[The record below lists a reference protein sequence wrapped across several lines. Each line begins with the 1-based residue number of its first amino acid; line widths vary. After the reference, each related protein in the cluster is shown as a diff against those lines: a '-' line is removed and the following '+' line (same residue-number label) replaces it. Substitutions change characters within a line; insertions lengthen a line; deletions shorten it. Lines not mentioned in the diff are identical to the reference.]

1 MNPRRVSIV
10 GLPLAVA
17 LLGLVAAAAAFAISV
32 SQHLPW
38 PTILGDQLVGLSYI
52 VAGTIAWVR
61 RPGNVIGPAI
71 AVEKLPLAPMIA
83 SSSAPPR
90 GNRSDVIPSIVGH
103 QNAIAPANTAAAAKA
118 AAGVLARLKRY
129 SPAAAGSAVTPINAT
144 GEITCAAR
152 APN

>member
-1 MNPRRVSIV
+1 MPPKTRARVV
-10 GLPLAVA
+10 GRSAQYARTRDAPY
-17 LLGLVAAAAAFAISV
+17 ISLI
-32 SQHLPW
+32 HPM
-38 PTILGDQLVGLSYI
+38 
-52 VAGTIAWVR
+52 
-61 RPGNVIGPAI
+61 IGPAI

-103 QNAIAPANTAAAAKA
+103 QNAIAAANTAAAAKA
-118 AAGVLARLKRY
+118 AAGVLARLQRY

-144 GEITCAAR
+144 GAITCAAR